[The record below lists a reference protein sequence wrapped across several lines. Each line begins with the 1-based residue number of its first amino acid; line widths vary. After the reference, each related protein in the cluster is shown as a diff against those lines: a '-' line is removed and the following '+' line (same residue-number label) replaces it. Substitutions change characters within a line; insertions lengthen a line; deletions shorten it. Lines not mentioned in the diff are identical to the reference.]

1 MSESDT
7 RPRRLED
14 RVRGGPADVELSRE
28 ITDLIYRDD
37 LTGLFNRRH
46 LREVLTTEVD
56 WGSTNPTPFSILM
69 IDVDYFKQINDTYGH
84 LCGDHVLVHVSQLL
98 RASFRRTDIII
109 RYAGDEFIVVL
120 PATDKDT
127 AFMLADR
134 TRKRV
139 AGFKYLHED
148 GSVEITVDMS
158 IGVATFPIDA
168 RSAEDLIEKADRALY
183 ASKRAGR
190 GMVSRATEGPAD
202 TLAGD
207 EVLRL
212 FPCNEL
218 VGREEVME
226 QIMAYLPSAE
236 PRPPTLVVFEGGP
249 GVGKT
254 RILTEI
260 VKLTH
265 HEGITCLLERCTEAN
280 AVVPYQALVELITQ
294 FASTHIRELMSLL
307 KEGSEEEMLC
317 LAEVVPEISA
327 ALSEG
332 AQPLSMSA
340 SQKRLILF
348 NALRDLFAT
357 LSRSRPIAI
366 LLDEFHNI
374 DQGSLMVLGSLEKQ
388 ENVRIGMFGAMPFE
402 SLGDP
407 LLKHFPI
414 GDFLDLKGRPERI
427 VELKI
432 EPLTRP
438 DVTHMISSLF
448 EGREPDDAFDE
459 AVFRASHGNPLY
471 IEEMLKDMASRDL
484 ITMKGGRWQ
493 IAPFE
498 QAAPPDSLDDA
509 ILNHLRKLDPETADV
524 VASAAVIGS
533 NFRVDVLQDITG
545 RNEGYTLE
553 ILDKA
558 MRASV
563 VAPFSGDP
571 DDEIKFVSDRVRVVS
586 YDDTPEET
594 RKTLHA
600 QVAESEERKH
610 KDNPDRVAAMLA
622 YHFRR
627 ADRQEKAKKYE
638 TRVRTRAQSIFNM
651 SEAVTYT
658 EKKLATKIREGTQP
672 LSGPSLKRLGQ
683 IFGHFHEALEAR
695 RLNSPGAAPVVN
707 ATRTI
712 WQGLTPILAEVGT
725 VTVAQ
730 KEQDLLV
737 NTAPMDITQWGE
749 KAADFWDNL
758 LRHNGEGLT
767 IVREVDERE
776 IDVFLAALS
785 EGSEVYVGLLW
796 AAWLGE
802 NDVSHLY
809 VDQRVRSGRIIKES
823 KPAMGP
829 PVRKERE
836 EAVDEEEAEEKEKP
850 EQQKVIQRE
859 TRRTAEAAAPTQ
871 EEGEPNVVRDIFYGG
886 GEDLLPKEQTAQFS
900 KTLKTALLKNDEAV
914 LTALA
919 GRLAERLVSPSLEVE
934 LQATDLVADAMRQAI
949 AIGSAT
955 FVADIENAIFDA
967 LNEVR
972 DPRVFGILVELGCEG
987 ALNAIKRADYTN
999 AKKLIW
1005 AFQRFRKP
1013 GFSGSPGSRQA
1024 ELGLEKLARSDAFGL
1039 LLADISS
1046 GDSNRQNAATALLI
1060 GFGTVAIPALVA
1072 LIRDTDDFRT
1082 RKIAA
1087 DILRESGAEAPRQ
1100 LLAQLTPSSP
1110 AEHYVRILSVLDT
1123 VSGDVRTDVDA
1134 MLHHPDEQIRRGAV
1148 KVFAR
1153 LPRQQARESLVELA
1167 YSDDPALVSSAIS
1180 ALGDMAWP
1188 AVAAELAH
1196 LLPSLKS
1203 DVHQHE
1209 CCVAL
1214 GKTRNPEAVPIL
1226 AKVLRSRGFL
1236 GRFGGEKPEVRAAAA
1251 WALGQIGT
1259 EEAIRAL
1266 QRSAND
1272 RDPTVRAAVHQALQR
1287 LH

>member
-1 MSESDT
+1 MSEPDT

-14 RVRGGPADVELSRE
+14 RVRGGAADGEISRE

-37 LTGLFNRRH
+37 LTGLHNRRH
-46 LREVLTTEVD
+46 LREVFASEVD
-56 WGSTNPTPFSILM
+56 WGSAAPTPFSILM
-69 IDVDYFKQINDTYGH
+69 IDVDHFKQINDTYGH
-84 LCGDHVLVHVSQLL
+84 LCGDHVLVHISQLL

-109 RYAGDEFIVVL
+109 RYAGDEFIVIL

-139 AGFKYLHED
+139 AGFKYLHGD
-148 GSVEITVDMS
+148 GNVEIAVDMS
-158 IGVATFPIDA
+158 IGVAAFPIDA

-190 GMVSRATEGPAD
+190 GMVSRAPEGPAD
-202 TLAGD
+202 SVSGD

-212 FPCNEL
+212 FPCTEL
-218 VGREEVME
+218 VGRGDVMK
-226 QIMAYLPSAE
+226 QIMAYLPGEALGA
-236 PRPPTLVVFEGGP
+236 PTLVVLEGGP

-254 RILTEI
+254 RLLTEI

-294 FASTHIRELMSLL
+294 FASSHIRELMTILR
-307 KEGSEEEMLC
+307 EGSEEEMMC
-317 LAEVVPEISA
+317 LAEVVPEIAA
-327 ALSEG
+327 ALSEE
-332 AQPLSMSA
+332 AEPLQMSA
-340 SQKRLILF
+340 HQKRHILF
-348 NALRDLFAT
+348 NALRNLFAAI
-357 LSRSRPIAI
+357 SRSRPIAI

-374 DQGSLMVLGSLEKQ
+374 DPGSMMVLSRLEKQ
-388 ENVRIGMFGAMPFE
+388 DDVRIGMFGAMPFE
-402 SLGDP
+402 SLDDS

-414 GDFLDLKGRPERI
+414 GDSLASKARPERI
-427 VELKI
+427 VELKVA
-432 EPLTRP
+432 PLTRM

-459 AVFRASHGNPLY
+459 AIFRASHGNPLY
-471 IEEMLKDMASRDL
+471 IEEILKDMAGRNL
-484 ITMKGGRWQ
+484 IAMENGRWR

-498 QAAPPDSLDDA
+498 QATPPDSLDDA

-558 MRASV
+558 RRASV

-571 DDEIKFVSDRVRVVS
+571 DDQVSFVSARVRDVS
-586 YDDTPEET
+586 YDDTPAET
-594 RKTLHA
+594 RKILHA

-627 ADRQEKAKKYE
+627 ADRQEKATQYE
-638 TRVRTRAQSIFNM
+638 SRVRTRAQSIFNL
-651 SEAVTYT
+651 SEAATYT
-658 EKKLATKIREGTQP
+658 DKKLATKIKEGRQP
-672 LSGPSLKRLGQ
+672 LSAPSLKRLGQ

-695 RLNSPGAAPVVN
+695 RANPRGSAPVVN

-712 WQGLTPILAEVGT
+712 WQGLGPVLAEVEA

-730 KEQDLLV
+730 KDKDLFV
-737 NTAPMDITQWGE
+737 NTMPMDIAQWGAMASE
-749 KAADFWDNL
+749 FWENL
-758 LRHNGEGLT
+758 VRHNGEGLT
-767 IVREVDERE
+767 IARGVEERE

-802 NDVSHLY
+802 NDVTHLY
-809 VDQRVRSGRIIKES
+809 VDQRVRSAKIIKDS
-823 KPAMGP
+823 RPATEP
-829 PVRKERE
+829 RPLDERE
-836 EAVDEEEAEEKEKP
+836 EAPEVEAEEAKGPEDRRGARKE
-850 EQQKVIQRE
+850 IRL
-859 TRRTAEAAAPTQ
+859 RREAAAAA
-871 EEGEPNVVRDIFYGG
+871 EGPAKRDVVREIFYAGD
-886 GEDLLPKEQTAQFS
+886 EELLPKEQAAQFS

-914 LTALA
+914 LA
-919 GRLAERLVSPSLEVE
+919 GLVDRLAQRLVSPSLEVE
-934 LQATDLVADAMRQAI
+934 LQATDLATDALRQAV
-949 AIGSAT
+949 AIGNT
-955 FVADIENAIFDA
+955 VFVVEIENALFDA

-972 DPRVFGILVELGCEG
+972 DPRVFGILIEIACE
-987 ALNAIKRADYTN
+987 AAFNAIKRGDYES

-1024 ELGLEKLARSDAFGL
+1024 ELGLEKLVRSDAFGL
-1039 LLADISS
+1039 LLADMSS
-1046 GDSNRQNAATALLI
+1046 GDPARQNAAASLLI
-1060 GFGTVAIPALVA
+1060 GFGTVAVPALVMV
-1072 LIRDTDDFRT
+1072 IRDTDDFRT
-1082 RKIAA
+1082 RKLAA
-1087 DILRESGAEAPRQ
+1087 DILKESGGEASRQ

-1134 MLHHPDEQIRRGAV
+1134 MLRHPDEQVRRDAV

-1153 LPRQQARESLVELA
+1153 LPRQQAREALVELA

-1196 LLPSLKS
+1196 VFPSLRS

-1214 GKTRNPEAVPIL
+1214 GKTQNPEAVPIL
-1226 AKVLRSRGFL
+1226 AKVLRSTGFL
-1236 GRFGGEKPEVRAAAA
+1236 GRFGGKKPEVRAAAA

-1259 EEAIRAL
+1259 ADAVRVL
-1266 QRSAND
+1266 QRSADD
-1272 RDPTVRAAVHQALQR
+1272 RNPTVRAAVHQALQR
-1287 LH
+1287 LQ